1 MTVRASRW
9 LIVLAAVCFGTTG
22 TAQALGAL
30 GGAEASA
37 TSLGAARIVFGGALL
52 AILAFAVALAERR
65 RRSAA
70 AGRDGDR
77 GRDGERDSE
86 REPDG
91 DGDHDR
97 DSVRGSGRVRS
108 RPRGSS
114 VALVLLGA
122 AGVAAYQPAFFTG
135 TAQNGVAVGTL
146 VALGSAPVLTGLLE
160 WGWYRR
166 PPGIRWACATCVA
179 ATGVSALSGL
189 FSGGGGPV
197 TVLGIAGSLGAAGSY
212 AVYTLSTKLLLD
224 RGWAPAAAMGA
235 TFGAAAVLML
245 PVLLASNPAWLAQ
258 PAGLATAAWLAI
270 VATALAYTLFA
281 LGLRS
286 LSASQVSTLTLVEPV
301 TATALG
307 VFVLHED
314 FTPATVVGVALLVA
328 GFGILTMNRRAA
340 GAPTGTLS

>member
-1 MTVRASRW
+1 MTVRGSRW

-30 GGAEASA
+30 GGADASA
-37 TSLGAARIVFGGALL
+37 TSLGAARIVFGGGLL
-52 AILAFAVALAERR
+52 AILAFAAALAERR
-65 RRSAA
+65 RRSAVPVHGGVRGGG
-70 AGRDGDR
+70 GR
-77 GRDGERDSE
+77 RDS
-86 REPDG
+86 DS
-91 DGDHDR
+91 DSDSDR
-97 DSVRGSGRVRS
+97 DRDRDRAPARRS
-108 RPRGSS
+108 RLPRASS

-122 AGVAAYQPAFFTG
+122 VGVAAYQPAFFTG

-160 WGWYRR
+160 WGWFRR
-166 PPGIRWACATCVA
+166 PPGIRWACATLVA
-179 ATGVSALSGL
+179 AIGVAALSGL

-197 TVLGIAGSLGAAGSY
+197 TVLGIAGSLGAAASY

-281 LGLRS
+281 RGLRG

-314 FTPATVVGVALLVA
+314 FTPATVVGVVLLVL
-328 GFGILTMNRRAA
+328 GLGILTMTRSNPGASARAA
-340 GAPTGTLS
+340 S